1 MRWKEIMNPLRKDI
15 YSSIRL
21 PMDED
26 IMDTN
31 LDTLISSDSFVQV
44 VDYHG
49 NCVGSIQ
56 RETAEYLHRA
66 QSDNLLTAALDGIGE
81 AVIIIDET
89 GRIYYINPAYT
100 EILGVDAGKLL
111 GRYLQKVEPQSALL
125 TLLNP
130 PHTPRTEKRQL
141 IRTLNK
147 YVSIHVFPV
156 FRKGVFRGA
165 VSVFTDTTRINEL
178 NQEVERIS
186 QVAQE
191 YSNRLNA
198 ENVLQSN
205 HIIGYSKPFLNSIN
219 RTITAAKTNVTV
231 LLRGEN
237 GTGKEMFARL
247 LLENSPRK
255 DKPFIT
261 VNCSAIPETLI
272 ESELFGYE
280 EGSFT
285 GAKRGGKLGKFQLA
299 QGGTLFLDEIGDMP
313 LQMQAKLLRVLQE
326 GEIEKIGRQKSIPVD
341 VRIIAATNRPLEEM
355 IQQNHFRE
363 DLYYRLNIVSI
374 QIPPLRE
381 RENDVLL
388 LANEFLTEYN
398 KKYNKNLQ
406 FSREVY
412 QRFQNYTWPGNVR
425 ELRNTV
431 ESIAVLCPNPVIH
444 LSDLPE
450 QIIQT
455 SRQKPESS
463 SQVKSVSDSIPIGG
477 TLADAVSAYEKQLI
491 LDTLAYCKGSR
502 EAAIKLLG
510 LSRRTFYRKL
520 SQYNLHDK

>member
-1 MRWKEIMNPLRKDI
+1 
-15 YSSIRL
+15 
-21 PMDED
+21 
-26 IMDTN
+26 MDTN
-31 LDTLISSDSFVQV
+31 IDILTRPDRFIQI
-44 VDYHG
+44 VDYQG
-49 NCVGSIQ
+49 SCVGSIQ
-56 RETAEYLHRA
+56 RETAEYLFRM

-100 EILGVDAGKLL
+100 DILGVDAGKLV

-130 PHTPRTEKRQL
+130 PHTPITEKRQL

-147 YVSIHVFPV
+147 YVSIHVFPI

-191 YSNRLNA
+191 YSNQLNA
-198 ENVLQSN
+198 ENILQSN
-205 HIIGYSKPFLNSIN
+205 HIIGYSKPFLNSVN
-219 RTITAAKTNVTV
+219 RTVTAAKTNVTI

-326 GEIEKIGRQKSIPVD
+326 GEIEKIGRQKNIPVD
-341 VRIIAATNRPLEEM
+341 VRIIAATNRPLEKM
-355 IQQNHFRE
+355 IRENRFRE

-381 RENDVLL
+381 RENDILL
-388 LANEFLTEYN
+388 LANEFLEEYN

-412 QRFQNYTWPGNVR
+412 QCFLGYTWPGNVR
-425 ELRNTV
+425 ELRNTI
-431 ESIAVLCPNPVIH
+431 ESIVVLCPNPVVH

-450 QIIQT
+450 QIVQT
-455 SRQKPESS
+455 PRQVSDGLNPAKSISS
-463 SQVKSVSDSIPIGG
+463 SFPING
-477 TLADAVSAYEKQLI
+477 TLAEAMSAHERMLI
-491 LDTLAYCKGSR
+491 LDTLTYCKGSR
-502 EAAIKLLG
+502 EAAIKMLG

-520 SQYNLHDK
+520 SQYSLRDK